1 MPASFPFRF
10 LKHAPPLA
18 VALFAASC
26 DSPPRAIPVSD
37 LAAPVEEHAIIA
49 DSKPADADLTRSV
62 VRLRSTTQGWT
73 PGQPWEKSEPEQRRA
88 LAAIVA
94 PQRALT
100 TAEMVANATFLEFE
114 SPDGTRYAE
123 ARVVAIDYE
132 ANLALLAPV
141 NEDGDGAALFADAI
155 PLAIAE
161 SPALGN
167 QLDVLQ
173 IEETGLPLITTG
185 FLQTI
190 GVTSNFLP
198 GQSFLTFFIKA
209 SMQSAAGSFS
219 LPILHEGRLA
229 GMLLGYNP
237 NEQIIDSAATEIV
250 ARFLDA
256 ATAAEAEG
264 TAYQGFPGLGVVIAR
279 TEDPAFRAWLNINDD
294 QGGVYL
300 SSVRPG
306 SAAEAAGLKKG
317 DVILA
322 VDEHTID
329 RRGFYQHPLY
339 GGLFWGHIVRGE
351 KAVGDEVSLSILR
364 DGEPLEVT
372 ATLTREEE
380 SDRLVPNYRFEEPP
394 NFLIK
399 GGMIYQ
405 ELSRPLLEAFGREW
419 QQRAPLN
426 LLDAYENPE
435 KYETNVRRIVFL
447 SGTIPSQAT
456 IGYERLGNLIVRRV
470 NGREILDIAT
480 LIEAFE
486 HPQGGLHSIEFAD
499 EDFTIHLDEAA
510 ATAIDSMLLQRG
522 LPRLSYS
529 GD

>member
-1 MPASFPFRF
+1 MPTSIPFQF
-10 LKHAPPLA
+10 LKYALPLT

-26 DSPPRAIPVSD
+26 DSPPRALPGTDV
-37 LAAPVEEHAIIA
+37 AVPVEEPAIIA

-62 VRLRSTTQGWT
+62 VRLRSTTQGWN
-73 PGQPWEKSEPEQRRA
+73 PGQPWEKSEPQQRRA

-114 SPDGTRYAE
+114 SPDGVRYAE

-141 NEDGDGAALFADAI
+141 DPDGDGAALFADSI
-155 PLAIAE
+155 PLALAE
-161 SPALGN
+161 PPALGDR
-167 QLDVLQ
+167 LDVLQ
-173 IEETGLPLITTG
+173 IEDTGLPLITTG

-219 LPILHEGRLA
+219 LPVLHDGRLA
-229 GMLLGYNP
+229 GMLLGYNS
-237 NEQIIDSAATEIV
+237 NEQIIDSAATEII
-250 ARFLDA
+250 ARFLSAA
-256 ATAAEAEG
+256 ATAEAEG

-279 TEDPAFRAWLNINDD
+279 AEDPSFRAWLSLNED

-300 SSVRPG
+300 SAVRPG

-322 VDEHTID
+322 VDDHAID
-329 RRGFYQHPLY
+329 RRGFYQHPVY
-339 GGLFWGHIVRGE
+339 GGVFWGHIVRGE
-351 KAVGDEVSLSILR
+351 KAVGDEVRISILR
-364 DGEPLEVT
+364 EGEPLEAT

-380 SDRLVPNYRFEEPP
+380 NDRLVPNYRFEQPP
-394 NFLIK
+394 NFLVK
-399 GGMIYQ
+399 GGMVFQ

-426 LLDAYENPE
+426 LLDAFENPE
-435 KYETNVRRIVFL
+435 KYEEDVRRIVFL

-456 IGYERLGNLIVRRV
+456 IGYEGLRNLILRRV
-470 NGREILDIAT
+470 NGRDILDIAT

-486 HPQGGLHSIEFAD
+486 YPQNGMHSIEFAD

-522 LPRLSYS
+522 LPRLSHA
-529 GD
+529 GE